1 MHHKPTNQ
9 QHMESQ
15 DIKRN
20 SKVPLIIIALLALLA
35 IILAVFLILNSG
47 KLQTLR
53 AEKESQRLAFQFELD
68 SLIIEHENVKME
80 YGNLTKTLTE
90 KDSIIQANAMEIK
103 RLLDTQWEYVKVQRK
118 LEQLRNIS
126 QGYLRQMDSLYTINR
141 ELKAE
146 NIQIR
151 ANYERERMLTR
162 ELQKDKE
169 VLADQVEEAAVL
181 KAVNISATPVTIRGL
196 TGREAETDRVRRVDL
211 IRICF
216 SLAAN
221 NITEAGK
228 RNVYIRIA
236 RPDNKILIAG
246 LGDDYSF
253 IYKDNVMQYSIM
265 REIDYQNQEL
275 QLCADWINR
284 NTKELMMAG
293 TYIVSI
299 FADDHEI
306 GQTSFSLR

>member
-1 MHHKPTNQ
+1 
-9 QHMESQ
+9 MESQ

-35 IILAVFLILNSG
+35 IILAVFLILNTG

-90 KDSIIQANAMEIK
+90 KDSIIQANAKEIK

-275 QLCADWINR
+275 QLCADWVNR